1 MQRSSQAAPRQSIR
15 RKKIRCYK
23 LLTAN
28 HIHELY
34 RYRDL
39 ILRLAWSDF
48 KLRYKSSA
56 LGFFWSLLEP
66 LLMLLVLYV
75 VFSNLMRVQ
84 VEHYQLFLLLGIILW
99 NFLDR
104 GTSMSIWG
112 IVGKPSLVQKVYF
125 PRDILVISTCIT
137 ALMMTAL
144 EFVVFIIFMVIFRVM
159 PGWTVAYFPILF
171 VFEFLIILGLSMAL
185 SSLNVYFR
193 DVQFIWRLIVQVG
206 FFATPVIYPITIFPE
221 KIRWIVMLNP
231 MAQIITMMRDCVL
244 YKISPEPLNL
254 AYVVVS
260 TLVFLLL
267 GYIIFDRLEP
277 RFAEAI

>member
-1 MQRSSQAAPRQSIR
+1 MLTQSH
-15 RKKIRCYK
+15 
-23 LLTAN
+23 L
-28 HIHELY
+28 HELWN
-34 RYRDL
+34 YRDL

-75 VFSNLMRVQ
+75 VFSNLMRIQ
-84 VEHYQLFLLLGIILW
+84 VEHYQLFLLLGIVLW

-144 EFVVFIIFMVIFRVM
+144 EFVVFIIFMVIFRVL

-171 VFEFLIILGLSMAL
+171 VFEFLTILGLSMAL

-206 FFATPVIYPITIFPE
+206 FFGTPVIYPITIFPE
-221 KIRWIVMLNP
+221 KIRWIMMLNP
-231 MAQIITMMRDCVL
+231 IAQIITMMRDCTL
-244 YKISPEPLNL
+244 YNIQPEPLNL
-254 AYVVVS
+254 AYVAIS
-260 TLVFLLL
+260 TFILLIL
-267 GYIIFDRLEP
+267 GYFIFDRLEP

>member
-1 MQRSSQAAPRQSIR
+1 M
-15 RKKIRCYK
+15 YK

-66 LLMLLVLYV
+66 LLMLVVLYV
-75 VFSNLMRVQ
+75 VFSNLMRIQ

-99 NFLDR
+99 NFLER
-104 GTSMSIWG
+104 GTSLSIWG
-112 IVGKPSLVQKVYF
+112 IIGKPSLVQKVYF

-159 PGWTVAYFPILF
+159 PGWTVTYFPILF
-171 VFEFLIILGLSMAL
+171 IFEFLIILGLSIAL
-185 SSLNVYFR
+185 SALNVYFR
-193 DVQFIWRLIVQVG
+193 DVQFIWRLVVQVG
-206 FFATPVIYPITIFPE
+206 FFATPILYPITIFPE
-221 KIRWIVMLNP
+221 NVRRIVMLNP
-231 MAQIITMMRDCVL
+231 MAQIITMMRDCTL
-244 YKISPEPLNL
+244 YRIAPDPLNL
-254 AYVVVS
+254 AYVAICAMA
-260 TLVFLLL
+260 LLL
-267 GYIIFDRLEP
+267 LSYAIFDRLEP
-277 RFAEAI
+277 KFAEAI

>member
-1 MQRSSQAAPRQSIR
+1 M
-15 RKKIRCYK
+15 YK

-66 LLMLLVLYV
+66 LLMLVVLYV
-75 VFSNLMRVQ
+75 VFSNLMRIQ

-144 EFVVFIIFMVIFRVM
+144 EFVVFIIFMVDLQSPAGMDCSLLPDSIRIRISDN
-159 PGWTVAYFPILF
+159 PGIIHGLVRPQCLLQRRAVHLEAYSPGGILCH
-171 VFEFLIILGLSMAL
+171 A
-185 SSLNVYFR
+185 NY
-193 DVQFIWRLIVQVG
+193 
-206 FFATPVIYPITIFPE
+206 
-221 KIRWIVMLNP
+221 
-231 MAQIITMMRDCVL
+231 
-244 YKISPEPLNL
+244 ISHNHI
-254 AYVVVS
+254 S
-260 TLVFLLL
+260 
-267 GYIIFDRLEP
+267 
-277 RFAEAI
+277 

>member
-1 MQRSSQAAPRQSIR
+1 
-15 RKKIRCYK
+15 
-23 LLTAN
+23 LLTLS
-28 HIHELY
+28 HLRELW

-66 LLMLLVLYV
+66 LLMLVVLYV

-125 PRDILVISTCIT
+125 PRDILVISTSIT

-159 PGWTVAYFPILF
+159 PGWTVVYFPILF
-171 VFEFLIILGLSMAL
+171 VFEFLIILGLSMGL
-185 SSLNVYFR
+185 SALNVYFR
-193 DVQFIWRLIVQVG
+193 DVQFIWRLIIQVG

-221 KIRWIVMLNP
+221 KIQWIVMLNP
-231 MAQIITMMRDCVL
+231 IAQIITMTRDCIL
-244 YKISPEPLNL
+244 YSIPPEPLNL
-254 AYVVVS
+254 AYVAVS
-260 TLVFLLL
+260 ALVLLL
-267 GYIIFDRLEP
+267 IGYLIFDRLEP
-277 RFAEAI
+277 RFGEAI